1 MSTTLQPQNAPA
13 TLDQFV
19 ALSAVLTG
27 IAAGNLKPFLDTH
40 GTAQTYFNVAST
52 RGGAA
57 FTQMMSIFVA
67 NQSQSPQ
74 TIGTLILQQSGDD
87 VAYMA
92 KSVMLLWY
100 LASWYEPA
108 ALKAY
113 KADPFKNPAPFVV
126 VSSDAYT
133 QGWVW
138 RVGQTHPMGYST
150 WRFGYWNTAPAPLSQ
165 FIGGGQ

>member
-1 MSTTLQPQNAPA
+1 MSTVVQQQSAA

-19 ALSAVLTG
+19 ALSAILTG
-27 IAAGNLKPFLDTH
+27 IAAANLKPFLDTH
-40 GTAQTYFNVAST
+40 GTAQAYFDIAST
-52 RGGAA
+52 RGGAP

-67 NQSQSPQ
+67 NQSQPPQ
-74 TIGTLILQQSGDD
+74 TIGQLILQQSGDD

-113 KADPFKNPAPFVV
+113 KADPLKNPAQFTV

-150 WRFGYWNTAPAPLSQ
+150 WRFGYWNTTPAPLSA